1 MEADPMK
8 KLLVLSLC
16 LGGCAHGEKQA
27 LAVLAV
33 SVDEAAETYAEAK
46 RRRLVHCEATS
57 EDIEEARKCM
67 GPYFGDRGTQL
78 LEAIVAAQEAMTEGV
93 EALNELRELTEGQEQ

>member
-1 MEADPMK
+1 MRK
-8 KLLVLSLC
+8 ILLLTLC
-16 LGGCAHGEKQA
+16 LSGCAHGEKQA

-33 SVDEAAETYAEAK
+33 SVDETAEVYAEAK

-67 GPYFGDRGTQL
+67 GPYFGDRGTEL
-78 LEAIVAAQEAMTEGV
+78 LEVIVAAQEAMTQGI
-93 EALNELRELTEGQEQ
+93 EALNELKELTEGQEQ